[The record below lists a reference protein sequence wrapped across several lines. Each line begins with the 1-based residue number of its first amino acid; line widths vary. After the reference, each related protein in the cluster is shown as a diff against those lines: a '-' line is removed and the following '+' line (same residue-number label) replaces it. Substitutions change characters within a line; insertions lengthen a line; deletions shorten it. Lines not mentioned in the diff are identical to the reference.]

1 MNAKRNHIE
10 DKTICIFI
18 PIMPLLIE
26 IDKKYR
32 LIRKRSLA
40 KTWAWIIFIIDP
52 FAKKE
57 SLKKLNTKTDA
68 TQRYA
73 NDKLRRYSEEI

>member
-40 KTWAWIIFIIDP
+40 KT
-52 FAKKE
+52 
-57 SLKKLNTKTDA
+57 
-68 TQRYA
+68 
-73 NDKLRRYSEEI
+73 